1 MVVLLACGGDWWN
14 TSGPVLIV
22 ARFGG
27 ARNGVVWLAG
37 LLRRR
42 SLPMAKI
49 CVAVWENRCYIV
61 DRSNAASKRRF
72 FMRKN
77 HCRFQCPDSLEVALR
92 KIAVAEYRSL
102 SSLVLVACESF
113 VKQYLA
119 EHPELNSDS

>member
-1 MVVLLACGGDWWN
+1 
-14 TSGPVLIV
+14 
-22 ARFGG
+22 
-27 ARNGVVWLAG
+27 
-37 LLRRR
+37 
-42 SLPMAKI
+42 
-49 CVAVWENRCYIV
+49 
-61 DRSNAASKRRF
+61 
-72 FMRKN
+72 MRKN